1 MKSILNWA
9 PKIWG
14 IIYASLIPMFA
25 LIYCLMPSGS
35 FFGITS
41 DGISWVEHLYNSI
54 YFSVITITTLGYG
67 DVYPLTF
74 GAKAAVILETTLGML
89 VIGMFLNSV
98 ATMKSKIDLE
108 IESKK
113 QDRIRKN
120 IEITKLARQFLLLKE
135 DLLEYIRLTTKI
147 TTPGYHGN
155 TPYSYNEDFK
165 FQDLRDMYRI
175 TGQFKDSLSEPAINI
190 YFRTQKDMANR
201 FELVLTNV
209 DMSYWPNLE
218 KKLLDVL
225 HNIKIFNCEGFIV
238 SQPNMTAGDKKLSD
252 VWMEQVRDWNKDVEY
267 EQQSA
272 INPYISLYKLI
283 KANMPLIISIMGEIG
298 NIVKEDNYQ

>member
-14 IIYASLIPMFA
+14 IIYASLIPIFA
-25 LIYCLMPSGS
+25 LIYCMMPDGS
-35 FFGITS
+35 FLGITS
-41 DGISWVEHLYNSI
+41 DGISWFEHLYNSI

-67 DVYPLTF
+67 DMCPLTF
-74 GAKAAVILETTLGML
+74 CAKAAVILETTLGML

-120 IEITKLARQFLLLKE
+120 TEVTKLVRQFLLLKE
-135 DLLEYIRLTTKI
+135 DILEYIRLATKI

-165 FQDLRDMYRI
+165 FQDLREMYRI
-175 TGQFKDSLSEPAINI
+175 TGQFQDSLSEPAINI

-201 FELVLTNV
+201 FESVLTNV

-218 KKLLDVL
+218 KKILDVL
-225 HNIKIFNCEGFIV
+225 HNIKIYNCEGFIV
-238 SQPNMTAGDKKLSD
+238 SQPSMVAGDKKLSD
-252 VWMEQVRDWNKDVEY
+252 VWMEQVRDWNKEVEY
-267 EQQSA
+267 ENQSA

-283 KANMPLIISIMGEIG
+283 KVNMPLIISIMGEIE
-298 NIVKEDNYQ
+298 NIVKEDNN